1 MKFMS
6 KFGVVTALV
15 AVAGCGGGSSL
26 PPARV
31 TETKSAISAA
41 EAVGAGSNPRA
52 ALHLKLAR
60 DQMNGAEALMRRG
73 DDEEARLLLDRAKAD
88 AELALV
94 LTRGAEQRAE
104 AMRAIEQVRNLEES
118 GQQ

>member
-1 MKFMS
+1 M
-6 KFGVVTALV
+6 GPEV
-15 AVAGCGGGSSL
+15 ASRTSSS
-26 PPARV
+26 V
-31 TETKSAISAA
+31 ST
-41 EAVGAGSNPRA
+41 
-52 ALHLKLAR
+52 KLAR